1 MMIRIFEEMAL
12 KLAVVVRLADPRA
25 EDENRSRR
33 EDHVIEVHRA
43 LGCKVAESPYLARQ
57 LSMFYHR

>member
-33 EDHVIEVHRA
+33 EDHVIEVHRG
-43 LGCKVAESPYLARQ
+43 LGCKVAEVPYLARQ

>member
-1 MMIRIFEEMAL
+1 MMIRIFEEMTL
-12 KLAVVVRLADPRA
+12 KLAVVVCLADPRA

>member
-1 MMIRIFEEMAL
+1 MMIRIFEKMTL
-12 KLAVVVRLADPRA
+12 KLAVAVRLADPRA
-25 EDENRSRR
+25 KDENRSRR

-43 LGCKVAESPYLARQ
+43 LGCKVVEFPYLARQ